1 MKIIFA
7 MLMGASI
14 VFVAAAKAQVFDP
27 ESPDSAEI
35 IRESF
40 INSDMLPD
48 GIAFVE
54 QARILRIIAERDFE
68 QAVES
73 LATESGLSIAKAEE
87 ALTLSLGALDSIA
100 VELRNEQRQTGCE
113 SNGQQKLYG
122 ENVYVHFEQ
131 MDDVNEVISAS
142 HLAAVKRD
150 LGEEAGLLFGDWLDS
165 RKRNTSYIKFDF
177 KKAYERSGESADGV
191 LAGICASLK
200 E

>member
-113 SNGQQKLYG
+113 SNGQQKLY
-122 ENVYVHFEQ
+122 VHFEQ
-131 MDDVNEVISAS
+131 MDDVNVVISAS